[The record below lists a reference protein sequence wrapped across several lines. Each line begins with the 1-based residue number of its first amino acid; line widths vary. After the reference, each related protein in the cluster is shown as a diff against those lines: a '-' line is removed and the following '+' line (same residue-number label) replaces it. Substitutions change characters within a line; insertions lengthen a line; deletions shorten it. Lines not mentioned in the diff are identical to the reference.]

1 MKINITHRINIYL
14 IILASIKL
22 KKRNKIRS
30 IKKKFSL
37 TVFEIQRGRVMYS
50 FVRNNLIPVPS
61 EIFAVKWNDAVFNG
75 F

>member
-37 TVFEIQRGRVMYS
+37 AVFEIQRGRVMYS

>member
-61 EIFAVKWNDAVFNG
+61 EIFAVKWNDAVFNS

>member
-37 TVFEIQRGRVMYS
+37 AVFEIQRGRAMYS

>member
-37 TVFEIQRGRVMYS
+37 AVFEIQRSRVMYS